1 MFQGL
6 VMREHGASDRLT
18 GHRREGSILG
28 AEADKVCKC
37 HAKYAGHGT
46 RVRLQNLS
54 WESGEFFR
62 KLSIGSQGVLV
73 IT

>member
-1 MFQGL
+1 MCQGL
-6 VMREHGASDRLT
+6 VVREHVASDRMT
-18 GHRREGSILG
+18 GHWREGSIVG
-28 AEADKVCKC
+28 AEAGKGMQVPC
-37 HAKYAGHGT
+37 HAGHGI